1 MLNWLPADASVLCRH
16 GEDCMKGEKFEK
28 NFKDERGNKNGINI
42 CQKIIC
48 NPAIVILVN
57 YNN

>member
-28 NFKDERGNKNGINI
+28 NFKDERGNKNRSDSKSSVGGI
-42 CQKIIC
+42 
-48 NPAIVILVN
+48 VS
-57 YNN
+57 

>member
-28 NFKDERGNKNGINI
+28 NFKDERGNKNRSD
-42 CQKIIC
+42 Q
-48 NPAIVILVN
+48 NPL
-57 YNN
+57 